1 MMPIISDPFFMKKT
15 GGLWVRNRIL
25 LFDSF
30 YSYGE
35 HETSRGMLCF
45 LSLAI
50 FCLAAFLNFF
60 SRLDM
65 T

>member
-1 MMPIISDPFFMKKT
+1 MMPIISDPFFTKKT

-35 HETSRGMLCF
+35 HETSRGVLPLSRYF
-45 LSLAI
+45 LSGFFLI
-50 FCLAAFLNFF
+50 FFGL
-60 SRLDM
+60 